1 LGENMAVLIITNEN
15 HKIEIEDS
23 KIPVLIDVYAPWC
36 GPCQHMTPILD
47 ELEKE
52 IGDKYKICKINVD
65 ESRELAIKYG
75 ISSIPAFIFIK
86 NNQIVAKEV
95 GYISKE
101 DLKEKLEKYFG

>member
-1 LGENMAVLIITNEN
+1 MAVLIITNEN
-15 HKIEIEDS
+15 HKLEVEES
-23 KIPVLIDVYAPWC
+23 TKPVLIDVYAPWC
-36 GPCQHMTPILD
+36 GPCQHMGPILD

-52 IGDKYKICKINVD
+52 LGDKYKIGKINVD

-86 NNQIVAKEV
+86 NNQVVSKEV
-95 GYISKE
+95 GYISKD